1 MSESRM
7 IMLPKESKILA
18 DASISIANLR
28 PITVMNAG
36 WRLWFSAFLRTDSV
50 VAWIKQI
57 IPEEFAFGNNL
68 PTEQIVC
75 DLLEKFQQDK
85 FLLSLDYSKAY
96 DRLHP
101 EVCGRLAS
109 QVFCNMF
116 GGVSPAGFIGVP
128 KFARPFETPSFASRW
143 PSWTAYHV
151 LVGFVWLD
159 GCTSII
165 CAHVCPTLTI
175 VPLSPTILLSWLT
188 LLELGPSGPS
198 PLGFVRTL
206 IKLLRLQKV
215 FVTMKSWLTS
225 CLVPSPPLLVCL
237 VSLFLA
243 LQFGAILTRRLRA
256 LRLVWERFGWLL
268 VSACLVTDLLML
280 LECLPSASC
289 LMVGSPAG

>member
-1 MSESRM
+1 M

-28 PITVMNAG
+28 PITVMNAW

-57 IPEEFAFGNNL
+57 IPAEFAFGNNL
-68 PTEQIVC
+68 PTEPIVC

-128 KFARPFETPSFASRW
+128 KFARP
-143 PSWTAYHV
+143 
-151 LVGFVWLD
+151 L
-159 GCTSII
+159 
-165 CAHVCPTLTI
+165 
-175 VPLSPTILLSWLT
+175 
-188 LLELGPSGPS
+188 
-198 PLGFVRTL
+198 
-206 IKLLRLQKV
+206 
-215 FVTMKSWLTS
+215 
-225 CLVPSPPLLVCL
+225 
-237 VSLFLA
+237 
-243 LQFGAILTRRLRA
+243 
-256 LRLVWERFGWLL
+256 
-268 VSACLVTDLLML
+268 
-280 LECLPSASC
+280 
-289 LMVGSPAG
+289 